1 MKTPLLLAPALAFF
15 LLLPAARAQQE
26 IPPAEAAAMLSKLKD
41 FKETNKENV
50 KAYRGKVV
58 QEIAAA
64 AQSNA
69 SAIACYLEAVK
80 ATDFSG
86 KNRENTQF
94 RDWKKKNEE
103 KIKSPD
109 MQNAVRLQLTYLV
122 LTLQHAA
129 GMKTKDLIGPLMQ
142 YCNQVLE
149 DPELEKQP
157 ELKKPLSES
166 LIVKWYNIGGLLPD
180 GEGEWEMSPGNVE
193 GIYETTVLPA
203 LREVKDP
210 RLIQY
215 WDAKIA
221 REGSQARQSA
231 LAFNAGKFI
240 EVRKPALLW
249 NRAEDLLVLG
259 QKSKAIGEMFAL
271 IKAHPSHPQV
281 GGWIGTLEG
290 ILSAAAPAPA
300 PLPASSPVP
309 GATPLPIPP
318 AEAEAEIQ

>member
-1 MKTPLLLAPALAFF
+1 MKTPDILAPALAFF
-15 LLLPAARAQQE
+15 LLLPTARAQQE
-26 IPPAEAAAMLSKLKD
+26 ISPGDAEAMLSTLRS
-41 FKETNKENV
+41 FKETNKENM
-50 KAYRGKVV
+50 KAYRGKVM

-69 SAIACYLEAVK
+69 SAIAFYLQAVK
-80 ATDFSG
+80 ATDFVG
-86 KNRENTQF
+86 KSRENTQF

-103 KIKSPD
+103 KLKSPE

-129 GMKTKDLIGPLMQ
+129 GMKTKELIGPLMQ

-157 ELKKPLSES
+157 ELKKPLSAS
-166 LIVKWYNIGGLLPD
+166 LVVKWYNIDGLLQG
-180 GEGEWEMSPGNVE
+180 GEGDWEMSPGNVE
-193 GIYETTVLPA
+193 GIYETTILPA
-203 LREVKDP
+203 LREAKDP

-231 LAFNAGKFI
+231 LAFNAGKFS
-240 EVRKPALLW
+240 EVRKPGLLW
-249 NRAEDLLVLG
+249 NRAEDRLVLG
-259 QKSKAIGEMFAL
+259 EKSKAVAEMFAL
-271 IKAHPSHPQV
+271 IKAHPSHPEV
-281 GGWIGTLEG
+281 GGWMGTLEG
-290 ILSAAAPAPA
+290 ILSAAMPAPA
-300 PLPASSPVP
+300 PVPGTSPVP

-318 AEAEAEIQ
+318 TEMEPATE